1 MHNSQYTLVYP
12 MHFSGDFLT
21 EYGGNY
27 IVLPL
32 PFGLGKCNN
41 EHLKAVRILT
51 VKFKTMTSNM
61 L

>member
-1 MHNSQYTLVYP
+1 